1 MRMYWL
7 KSAWL
12 AMKGQLRY
20 RTVFIVSGLA
30 QFLNALSAFAGIA
43 MLFARFKTLRG
54 YALPEALLVFGV
66 TLTAFALAEFLGRG
80 FDRFDALLADGSF
93 DRILLRPRNE
103 IVQVLASRFDLSRI
117 GRLIIGA
124 AALAWSLPRVSAE
137 WTSLRILTLAFM
149 IGGSTAIFMGVFIL
163 GAAFSFLTTDALEF
177 INILSDGGRELAQYP
192 LSIYGKWLRR
202 FFTFVVP
209 FACVNYL
216 PLLFLLGRPGAGPWA
231 CALPLAG
238 FLFTIPALLVWKA
251 GVRRYRSTGS

>member
-7 KSAWL
+7 RSAWL

-20 RTVFIVSGLA
+20 RMTFIVSGLA
-30 QFLNALSAFAGIA
+30 QFLSALSAFAGII

-54 YALPEALLVFGV
+54 YSLPEALLMFGV
-66 TLTAFALAEFLGRG
+66 TLTGFALAEIVGRG

-103 IVQVLASRFDLSRI
+103 IVQVLSARFELSRL
-117 GRLIIGA
+117 GRVFVGA
-124 AALAWSLPRVSAE
+124 AALAWSLPRVGVE
-137 WTSLRILTLAFM
+137 WNFPRVLTLGFM
-149 IGGSTAIFMGVFIL
+149 IGGAAAIFTGVFIL

-177 INILSDGGRELAQYP
+177 INILSDGGRELGQYP
-192 LSIYGKWLRR
+192 LTIYGKWIRR
-202 FFTFVVP
+202 FFTFIVP

-216 PLLFLLGRPGAGPWA
+216 PLLFLLGRPGAGPWV
-231 CALPLAG
+231 CALPLVG
-238 FLFTIPALLVWKA
+238 FLFMIPALLVWKA